1 MVVAAVVLVVNA
13 CGGDEP
19 ASDPPPTTADSTTST
34 TTTSTTTSTSMP
46 TTTTSSTPDEL
57 PDTVQTAVDDL
68 ASRLGVDAATI
79 AVARFE
85 DVTWRDGSI
94 GCPEPGM
101 SYTQALVPG
110 YRIELVVDA
119 TSYWYHGARDGS
131 PAYCA
136 DPTAPAP
143 GGSGDT

>member
-1 MVVAAVVLVVNA
+1 M
-13 CGGDEP
+13 
-19 ASDPPPTTADSTTST
+19 PT
-34 TTTSTTTSTSMP
+34 

-57 PDTVQTAVDDL
+57 PATVQTAVDDL
-68 ASRLGVDAATI
+68 AARLGVEAATI

-85 DVTWRDGSI
+85 EVTWRDGSI

-136 DPTAPAP
+136 DPTDPAP